1 VALSWGVCFSLIE
14 MAGPIS
20 PFGLVLLL
28 VVALMFVVILVSDL
42 MRTESRDNGVSSAYT
57 HFQHDLQQKNRQK
70 PRHDDVIQS
79 NIERVFD
86 EIRPQVE
93 KTGISFAPPV
103 HVHQYKFRPNLD
115 FKRSLPHDVLTKHSE
130 GAAKSKGV
138 NLTYE
143 SAVVNEGE
151 QRGHLLYRYTQTT
164 DQCYQHYISLKY
176 NPECGEDGVMESQYI
191 KTLLVVAVQRSGQF
205 TNIVTV
211 CDLLNS
217 QVCAITY
224 STGTHFM
231 WEMLQRLQVDVH
243 HEGVGPDGAVSWLYA
258 VK

>member
-1 VALSWGVCFSLIE
+1 

-42 MRTESRDNGVSSAYT
+42 MHSATSDVGVSSAYT
-57 HFQHDLQQKNRQK
+57 HFQHDLQQKSRQK
-70 PRHDDVIQS
+70 SRQHDDVIQS

-93 KTGISFAPPV
+93 KTGTSFAPPV

-115 FKRSLPHDVLTKHSE
+115 FKRSLPKDALINHSE

-138 NLTYE
+138 FLTYE
-143 SAVVNEGE
+143 SANVSDGE
-151 QRGHLLYRYTQTT
+151 KPGRLLYRYTQTT

-176 NPECGEDGVMESQYI
+176 NPECGEDGVLEPQYI
-191 KTLLVVAVQRSGQF
+191 KPLLVVAVQRSGKF
-205 TNIVTV
+205 PNLVIAFCVR
-211 CDLLNS
+211 
-217 QVCAITY
+217 AE
-224 STGTHFM
+224 ST
-231 WEMLQRLQVDVH
+231 
-243 HEGVGPDGAVSWLYA
+243 
-258 VK
+258 